1 MGLGDAFKKALYLG
15 IGLADLAQEKATA
28 SLQQIRQTAQELAEE
43 LVRRG
48 EMNAEEARK
57 YVDNLVEEARRA
69 RAAERTGN
77 IEPRPIDI
85 VAEEASSGDRA
96 ETPEDVAALRHQ
108 IEALQAEL
116 QRLRSDR
123 GAGGNDPA

>member
-48 EMNAEEARK
+48 EMNAEEARR
-57 YVDNLVEEARRA
+57 YVDNLVEEARRT
-69 RAAERTGN
+69 RAAERSGSNPGSNPGN
-77 IEPRPIDI
+77 IEPRSIDI
-85 VAEEASSGDRA
+85 VAEEAHSPQA
-96 ETPEDVAALRHQ
+96 PEEVEALRRQ
-108 IEALQAEL
+108 VEALEAEL
-116 QRLRSDR
+116 KRLR
-123 GAGGNDPA
+123 GNQ

>member
-15 IGLADLAQEKATA
+15 IGLADLAQERASA

-69 RAAERTGN
+69 RAAERTSN

-85 VAEEASSGDRA
+85 VAEEAGSGDRTQA
-96 ETPEDVAALRHQ
+96 PEEVEALRRQ
-108 IEALQAEL
+108 VETLQAE
-116 QRLRSDR
+116 
-123 GAGGNDPA
+123 